1 MHILNTRHLLSV
13 VAVIDIQRCLL
24 EILSDLPAGGIFR
37 VTGEITGIDQ
47 RRLMYKRCQ
56 DHICN
61 LRIIQEKQTVFVFR
75 GVGSGFPICQYSDG
89 FHDGSFLPQS
99 GTEDAE

>member
-1 MHILNTRHLLSV
+1 MSFFVYTEYAGHLLSV

-47 RRLMYKRCQ
+47 RRLMRKRCQ
-56 DHICN
+56 
-61 LRIIQEKQTVFVFR
+61 
-75 GVGSGFPICQYSDG
+75 Y
-89 FHDGSFLPQS
+89 QS
-99 GTEDAE
+99 IWLETMLLVKRKGIHCPS

>member
-1 MHILNTRHLLSV
+1 MSFFVYTEYAGHLLSV

-47 RRLMYKRCQ
+47 RLSLI
-56 DHICN
+56 HI
-61 LRIIQEKQTVFVFR
+61 
-75 GVGSGFPICQYSDG
+75 
-89 FHDGSFLPQS
+89 
-99 GTEDAE
+99 